1 LRNRIRST
9 WLSYKLTQIYC
20 IDFSGYGADQA
31 GLAREVNAV
40 NKILGQQAINSMLV
54 TLDMHQSKLT
64 PEVVAFFHCA
74 CQPDSPIRKLAI
86 MGVNSAQRAWYRLAH
101 KIHWPKNAV
110 FLNDYETAKAWV
122 IREGRP

>member
-1 LRNRIRST
+1 
-9 WLSYKLTQIYC
+9 LSYKLTKIYC
-20 IDFSGYGADQA
+20 IDFSGHGSDQA

-40 NKILGQQAINSMLV
+40 NKVLNQQAPNSMLV

-64 PEVVAFFHCA
+64 PEVVAFFHNA
-74 CQPDSPIRKLAI
+74 SLPASPIRKLAI
-86 MGVNSAQRAWYRLAH
+86 MGVNSFQRTWYRLAYQ
-101 KIHWPKNAV
+101 IQWPKNTI